1 MSVLEILNN
10 KAKLNPQK
18 VAFPEGTNE
27 KIMQAAYECGKEGTI
42 IPVLVGNRE
51 ELKQLAIERG
61 QPGSTYKTVIFELD
75 QEELAKK
82 KAQQ

>member
-27 KIMQAAYECGKEGTI
+27 KIMQAAYAEKK
-42 IPVLVGNRE
+42 V
-51 ELKQLAIERG
+51 QL
-61 QPGSTYKTVIFELD
+61 FLCW
-75 QEELAKK
+75 
-82 KAQQ
+82 